1 VDRCVVL
8 VDAGYLFGAA
18 ASLLTGEASRDSIR
32 VDFPALVESITSR
45 AATATRLPVLRVY
58 WFDAAPDR
66 VPLPEHRLL
75 RALPRVT
82 VRLGVLTQSGG
93 RPTQKGVDAAIHAVL
108 TDLAQRKA
116 CADVV
121 VITGDGDLLPAV
133 VSAKDHGVALHVW
146 AVQAADGAFN
156 QSEELVA
163 EADERQVLG
172 LDWVSATIT
181 PRAVGEERLRSRE
194 EREILA
200 APRSEIPAESGEP
213 CPETDDPHLVAH
225 LVTNG
230 APRPGM
236 PTPKLI
242 AELHKRHDHPATA
255 VHPADSTL
263 RWSSEQGVLER
274 GLPMLADLTGRQ
286 QQWQDRE
293 ADITSVTGEPTEV
306 GRVYARRWSTRVTAD
321 QLADLRAAYPR
332 IPRQLDGELLRYA
345 ARFNLLTSHDDRIVQ
360 EDRYKI
366 RDGFWREIE
375 ERTGALP
382 PASVPAN
389 REPVKS

>member
-32 VDFPALVESITSR
+32 PDFPALVKSITSR
-45 AATATRLPVLRVY
+45 AATVTGLPVLRVY

-108 TDLAQRKA
+108 TDLSQRKA

-133 VSAKDHGVALHVW
+133 VSAKDHGVAVHVW

-172 LDWVSATIT
+172 HDWVSATIT
-181 PRAVGEERLRSRE
+181 PRAVAEERQRSRE

-200 APRSEIPAESGEP
+200 APRSEIPAESAEP
-213 CPETDDPHLVAH
+213 CPDTDDPHLMVH
-225 LVTNG
+225 LGTNG
-230 APRPGM
+230 SRPGV

-242 AELHKRHDHPATA
+242 AELHKRHEQTTA
-255 VHPADSTL
+255 AAHPADSTL

-274 GLPMLADLTGRQ
+274 GLPMLADVTGRQ

-306 GRVYARRWSTRVTAD
+306 GRVYARRWTTRVATD

-375 ERTGALP
+375 ERTGSLP
-382 PASVPAN
+382 QAAVPA